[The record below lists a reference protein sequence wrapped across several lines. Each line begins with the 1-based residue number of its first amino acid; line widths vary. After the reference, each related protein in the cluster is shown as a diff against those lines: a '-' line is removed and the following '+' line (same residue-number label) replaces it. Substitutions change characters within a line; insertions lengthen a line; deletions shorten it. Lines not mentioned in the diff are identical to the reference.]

1 MYVFDLVMKEQK
13 ELNKKRTEKKVASP
27 LDLSACIVCFHYIL
41 KEGVFISNIK
51 VIVTSSFYWEY

>member
-1 MYVFDLVMKEQK
+1 MYVFDLVIKEQK
-13 ELNKKRTEKKVASP
+13 ELNKKKTEKKVASP

-51 VIVTSSFYWEY
+51 VIVT